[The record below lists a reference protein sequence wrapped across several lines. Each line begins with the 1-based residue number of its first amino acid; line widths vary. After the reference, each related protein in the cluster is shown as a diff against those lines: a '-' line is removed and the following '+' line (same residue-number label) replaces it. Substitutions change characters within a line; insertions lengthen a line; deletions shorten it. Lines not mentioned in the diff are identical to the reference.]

1 MGQIFQH
8 IQTWDEIAILRIVAR
23 RRTSITKFMKFM
35 SLMGD
40 GYLWAVLVVAF
51 YAFSDVTSRWLF
63 VGLAGFAIE
72 LIAYKIIKQ
81 STTRQR
87 PYRSN
92 VAILKLVN
100 PQDEYS
106 FPSGHTAAATV
117 SALLFSTELPA
128 LAPLFFTAASL
139 IGISRIYLG
148 VHYPSDVVMGFVLGA
163 VSFVLSTVMIG

>member
-63 VGLAGFAIE
+63 VGLAGFAVE
-72 LIAYKIIKQ
+72 LVAYKIIKQ
-81 STTRQR
+81 VTTRQR
-87 PYRSN
+87 PFRTNAS
-92 VAILKLVN
+92 ILHLVV

-117 SALLFSTELPA
+117 SALLFSAAIPVLSPI
-128 LAPLFFTAASL
+128 FFSVAML
-139 IGISRIYLG
+139 IGMSRIYLG
-148 VHYPSDVVMGFVLGA
+148 VHYPSDVAMGFALGI
-163 VSFVLSTVMIG
+163 VSFLFSSVMIG